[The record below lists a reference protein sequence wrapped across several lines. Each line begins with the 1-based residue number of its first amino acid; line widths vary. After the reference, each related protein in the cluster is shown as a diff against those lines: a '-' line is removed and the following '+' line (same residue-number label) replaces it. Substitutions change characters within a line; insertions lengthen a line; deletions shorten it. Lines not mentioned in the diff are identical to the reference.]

1 MDFSSF
7 SNSSRVQNVVSSN
20 GWTEELVNQLNSEII
35 ILAFGILIGF
45 IIAMTLKEKAV
56 K

>member
-1 MDFSSF
+1 MMSKF
-7 SNSSRVQNVVSSN
+7 SNSISAQNSYCAR
-20 GWTEELVNQLNSEII
+20 GWTEELVNQLNSEIV

-45 IIAMTLKEKAV
+45 IIAKVMEKV